1 MKDSAGANRDK
12 LNQEGTSYGHEIFQ
26 GYNGSFFLNSFGSG
40 SRNDSSFLAVPGPV
54 QKFTQI
60 L

>member
-12 LNQEGTSYGHEIFQ
+12 LSQEGTSYGHEIFQ
-26 GYNGSFFLNSFGSG
+26 GSNGFFLNSFGSG
-40 SRNDSSFLAVPGPV
+40 SRINSSFLAVPGPV
-54 QKFTQI
+54 LKFTQI